1 MSNRIWI
8 KKCALGLE
16 TIQNQFQVSS
26 DKTSNWNELVTE
38 RGRLMSILSNQRIG
52 GRNSLFLDI
61 CL

>member
-1 MSNRIWI
+1 MLNRIRI

-16 TIQNQFQVSS
+16 TTQNQFQVSG
-26 DKTSNWNELVTE
+26 DKISNWNELVTE
-38 RGRLMSILSNQRIG
+38 RGRLLSILSNQRIG